1 MARSLKIAGLPLT
14 ILLNKDN
21 KEVAR
26 FIGDADWS
34 SPHALKL
41 IEKATEIDLK
51 N

>member
-1 MARSLKIAGLPLT
+1 
-14 ILLNKDN
+14 LNKDN

-34 SPHALKL
+34 SPQALKL
-41 IEKATEIDLK
+41 IEKAIEVDFKSLK